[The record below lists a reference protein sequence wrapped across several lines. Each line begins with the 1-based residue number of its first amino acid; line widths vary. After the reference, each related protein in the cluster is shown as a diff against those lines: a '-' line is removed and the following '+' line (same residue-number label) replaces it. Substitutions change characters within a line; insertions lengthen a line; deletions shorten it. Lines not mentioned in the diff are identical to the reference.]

1 LFQTPPGDD
10 PLALLESL
18 HLHPVG
24 QGTSTPKLSNLFGTQ
39 AQIPRS
45 ARDLI
50 PLPILVPSKGLEPPH
65 RCRYMDLNHARLPI
79 PPRWQSG
86 LQSSRQPEGGRIR
99 KTCVSILQP
108 RCALSN
114 QPIGE
119 SANSL
124 SISELSSSPEEN
136 RTTNQ
141 VDDRKTG
148 GHDQPFIAGKEF
160 SLAAPMQKQW
170 SKANRNPCQRRYNG
184 VGRRTDDFGQS
195 RIYLD
200 TYRSSVQ
207 PFLPA
212 GQGTTRPYSSFALMV
227 IFAFSTFDTGHPVS
241 AASAYF

>member
-1 LFQTPPGDD
+1 MRVCQFRHDGKVDFNRRGSPKAAGSGRPAFLFYSRDAPCQTSPSASRLILFQ
-10 PLALLESL
+10 
-18 HLHPVG
+18 
-24 QGTSTPKLSNLFGTQ
+24 F
-39 AQIPRS
+39 
-45 ARDLI
+45 
-50 PLPILVPSKGLEPPH
+50 PSYRAPH
-65 RCRYMDLNHARLPI
+65 KKIERR
-79 PPRWQSG
+79 
-86 LQSSRQPEGGRIR
+86 
-99 KTCVSILQP
+99 
-108 RCALSN
+108 
-114 QPIGE
+114 
-119 SANSL
+119 
-124 SISELSSSPEEN
+124 
-136 RTTNQ
+136 NQ